1 MALPVLLVDI
11 IEPERDSADDEAT
24 DSERDG
30 VMLVARGSWGSS
42 EPATGL
48 TVPSIEASEGRALAR

>member
-11 IEPERDSADDEAT
+11 IELERDSADDEAT
-24 DSERDG
+24 DSEREG
-30 VMLVARGSWGSS
+30 VMLVARGSWGS

-48 TVPSIEASEGRALAR
+48 TVSSIEAAEGRALGR